1 MKTRLAI
8 LVALAATAGAST
20 GAYAGSID
28 SIIPGNP
35 GANLGNLGAAPV
47 LFPSEQG
54 AFKGL
59 EVAKQLVESW
69 ILQNGCDDQS
79 FDLKVKTDAAGNGW
93 LTVDGVNLS
102 IYYAAATYEGRKYAI
117 SGSGWLGELS
127 VPYVFGTGSYSIG
140 SEMQELTTDWIME
153 SPNSDESH
161 DVPDLSTTD
170 PTDTVTV
177 NGDDFRGT
185 IIKDYWRLWDKLP
198 IPGYNCTPAA
208 LSTGGN
214 SNYFTNA
221 CKPVNTVIDYGYQQI
236 QKHGYIAAK
245 WWQQSQAWRQNGVRS
260 GTFWKV
266 QRVAPYGDSCEI
278 KVKLQGNTGV
288 ANTANRQGF
297 NQVGS
302 IEVGVGY
309 DGVGTGP
316 FYKK

>member
-20 GAYAGSID
+20 GAYAQPA

-35 GANLGNLGAAPV
+35 GAALGPLGAAPV

-59 EVAKQLVESW
+59 EVTKQLVESW

-79 FDLKVKTDAAGNGW
+79 FDLKVKTDAAGNGQ
-93 LTVDGVNLS
+93 LTVDGVNLNIAYTAS
-102 IYYAAATYEGRKYAI
+102 SYEGRKYAI
-117 SGSGWLGELS
+117 FGSGLLGGLQ
-127 VPYVFGTGSYSIG
+127 VPYAFGQGSYNIG

-161 DVPDLSTTD
+161 VVPDLSTVD
-170 PTDTVTV
+170 PADTITV

-185 IIKDYWRLWDKLP
+185 IIKDYWRLTNKLP
-198 IPGYNCTPAA
+198 IPGLCESTLA
-208 LSTGGN
+208 LPTD
-214 SNYFTNA
+214 NYFTNS

-266 QRVAPYGDSCEI
+266 ARVAPFGDSCEI
-278 KVKLQGNTGV
+278 TVKLQGNTGV

-297 NQVGS
+297 NQVGV
-302 IEVGVGY
+302 IEVGVGS
-309 DGVGTGP
+309 DGVGTGGW
-316 FYKK
+316 YKK